1 MGVGIELSPGQ
12 ARILAR
18 AMLTESDQLTI
29 GQAQFLV
36 ELDLPVDDFARMN
49 QLAEKASEGTLTTEE
64 SDEVADYMQAGNL
77 LEELKSRARK
87 ALRDAGL
94 EAC

>member
-1 MGVGIELSPGQ
+1 MSVGTELSPGQ

-18 AMLTESDQLTI
+18 AMLAESDQLTI
-29 GQAQFLV
+29 GQAQYLV

-49 QLAEKASEGTLTTEE
+49 QLAEKASEGNLTTEE
-64 SDEVADYMQAGNL
+64 TGEVEDYMQVGNL

-87 ALRDAGL
+87 TLRDAGL
-94 EAC
+94 DTC